1 MVYFVEA
8 VFLNQLNTTYAR
20 ISAISAEN
28 RLSKYGTQ
36 EDIFMLLLQ
45 DITVTYQSVVP
56 AVQGVSIEVPEKS
69 VVTLLGTNGAGKT
82 TIFRAITGLLTFHK
96 ASIVQ
101 GAILFEGERIDRLN
115 ATQIV
120 QRGISQVLEGRRLFA
135 DLTVDE
141 NLRTG
146 AISSDNAA
154 AMRRAYERVMELFP
168 VLRERRKSVAGYL
181 SGGEQQMLAIGRGL
195 MTSPKLLLL
204 DEPSLGLAP
213 FMVQQIRTII
223 REIHDSGTAVLL
235 IEQNA
240 QMALSVASY
249 GYVLETGK
257 VVLAQ
262 PASELLQDESVRK
275 FYLGLH
281 EGGTDSMS
289 IRLGKRAEKRW
300 TL

>member
-1 MVYFVEA
+1 
-8 VFLNQLNTTYAR
+8 
-20 ISAISAEN
+20 
-28 RLSKYGTQ
+28 
-36 EDIFMLLLQ
+36 MLVLQ
-45 DITVTYQSVVP
+45 DIAVTYQNVVP
-56 AVQGVSIEVPEKS
+56 AVQGVSLEVPDKS
-69 VVTLLGTNGAGKT
+69 VVALLGANGAGKT
-82 TIFRAITGLLTFHK
+82 TIFRAVSGLLKFHK
-96 ASIVQ
+96 ASIVH
-101 GAILFEGERIDRLN
+101 GSILFDGTRIDRLD

-120 QRGISQVLEGRRLFA
+120 HRGIAQVMEGRRLFA

-146 AISSDNAA
+146 AISSRDHAA
-154 AMRRAYERVMELFP
+154 IRRAYDRVMDLFP
-168 VLRERRKSVAGYL
+168 LLRERRHSVAGYL

-223 REIHDSGTAVLL
+223 TEINASGTAVLL
-235 IEQNA
+235 VEQNA
-240 QMALSVASY
+240 QMALSIANY

-257 VVLAQ
+257 IVLAQ
-262 PASELLQDESVRK
+262 PAADLLQDESVRK

-281 EGGTDSMS
+281 EGVEGNNMS
-289 IRLGKRAEKRW
+289 TLRQRRPARRW